1 MNSQTKRREILGI
14 DATCDD
20 SESYAIDP
28 APIMEE
34 VEQIEKGYRAGK
46 RTLLSAID
54 ALTECRHDVG
64 DIGSYAPISP
74 TAQQMEI
81 AALVAIEDTET
92 RLDTIRPQT
101 QGPSMSP
108 SAVAAERA
116 RISRR
121 RWEEGF

>member
-1 MNSQTKRREILGI
+1 MNSQTKRRKILGI

-20 SESYAIDP
+20 SESYAIDL

-54 ALTECRHDVG
+54 ALTECRHDVSS
-64 DIGSYAPISP
+64 ISSYAPLST
-74 TAQQMEI
+74 TAKRMGI
-81 AALVAIEDTET
+81 AALVAIYQTET
-92 RLDTIRPQT
+92 RLDTIPA
-101 QGPSMSP
+101 PSPRS
-108 SAVAAERA
+108 AAERA